1 MNHSSWLKRN
11 IFAMFGWL
19 MSSAIPALAL
29 GGYLAFQPPSNI
41 PTRLEELDFYFQMMV
56 NPGPKSFMY
65 YAHNFAFN
73 PGLLGGQQLT
83 GYIGPQSNGGNDN
96 ARRTLV
102 IATVWYD
109 KEDRL
114 VAYNPGPDSSCQPE
128 HNGPESQGGWLIQCR
143 VNDKSEIAQADM
155 PNGTTYKISIKKTAS
170 NSTKETYEFAIQDL
184 ITGKKTVLGSMTFSN
199 IAGIKPNWP
208 SHFLENFG
216 GNFTCQNVP
225 YLAYTGKGPVGW
237 LNGTQYAYTVHPNP
251 AGPFDC
257 NAHVSFSSN
266 YDAGTVEYGI
276 HRKGG
281 GKR

>member
-1 MNHSSWLKRN
+1 MNHLSWLKRV
-11 IFAMFGWL
+11 MFVWL

-29 GGYLAFQPPSNI
+29 GGYLSFLPPSNI
-41 PTRLEELDFYFQMMV
+41 PSSLDELDFYFQMIV
-56 NPGPKSFMY
+56 NPGPKAFMY

-73 PGLLGGQQLT
+73 AGNQGGQQLT

-114 VAYNPGPDSSCQPE
+114 VAYNSGPDSSCQPE

-155 PNGTTYKISIKKTAS
+155 PNGTTYKISIKRTAA
-170 NSTKETYEFAIQDL
+170 NSSKETYEFAIQDL
-184 ITGKKTVLGSMTFSN
+184 VTGKKTVLGSMTFSN
-199 IAGIKPNWP
+199 IAGINPQWP

-216 GNFTCQNVP
+216 GNFNCQNVP
-225 YLAYTGKGPVGW
+225 YLAYTEKGPAGIR
-237 LNGTQYAYTVHPNP
+237 LGTSYAYTVHPNP

-257 NAHVSFSSN
+257 NAHVSFSAN
-266 YDAGTVEYGI
+266 YDAGTVVRNSQKKWRSQRSI
-276 HRKGG
+276 
-281 GKR
+281 